1 MEESIQKQ
9 TTIFAR
15 YVDMFMEKLPSL
27 IIAIITVIIGVIIA
41 KVVKRMLTRFLKK
54 YKSSVGLVSFFINL
68 SQVTIIITACMQ
80 ALSGLG
86 VNTTSFAAVLGAAGF
101 SIGLVGLVSFFI
113 NLSQVTIII
122 TACMQALSGLGVNTT
137 SFAAVLGA
145 AGFSIGLAFKEV
157 LANLGSCMIILFFKP
172 FDIGDYIMCEGTEG
186 TVYEIQMFSTTLK
199 TNDNKLIIVPNTQ
212 VTTNPVINFTA
223 QEKRRI
229 DYVFNVEYDTDV
241 KKLYEIANK
250 LFDSDPSILNS
261 PKPLIGVESMDN
273 NIIRFVAKP
282 WVSTKDY
289 WDTYYRLMEAFKHEF
304 DINGI
309 ELSRVHIVNG
319 NK

>member
-9 TTIFAR
+9 TTIFTR
-15 YVDMFMEKLPSL
+15 YMDAFMDKLPSV

-41 KVVKRMLTRFLKK
+41 KIVKKMLTRMLRK
-54 YKSSVGLVSFFINL
+54 YKSSVGMVSFLINL
-68 SQVTIIITACMQ
+68 SQVLIIITACMQ

-86 VNTTSFAAVLGAAGF
+86 A
-101 SIGLVGLVSFFI
+101 
-113 NLSQVTIII
+113 
-122 TACMQALSGLGVNTT
+122 NTT

-157 LANLGSCMIILFFKP
+157 IANLGSCMIILFFRP
-172 FDIGDYIMCEGTEG
+172 FDIGDYITCESTEG

-199 TNDNKLIIVPNTQ
+199 TNDNKLVIVPNTL
-212 VTTNPVINFTA
+212 VTTNPVINYTA

-229 DYVFNVEYDTDV
+229 DYVFNVEYHTDV
-241 KKLYEIANK
+241 KKLYEIANR
-250 LFDSDPSILNS
+250 LFEEEPKILNS

-282 WVSTKDY
+282 WVKTDDY
-289 WDTYYRLMEAFKHEF
+289 WDIYYKLMEDFKHEF
-304 DINGI
+304 DIHGI
-309 ELSRVHIVNG
+309 QMSRINIVN
-319 NK
+319 KTQ

>member
-27 IIAIITVIIGVIIA
+27 IIAIITVIIGLIIA

-54 YKSSVGLVSFFINL
+54 YKSS
-68 SQVTIIITACMQ
+68 
-80 ALSGLG
+80 
-86 VNTTSFAAVLGAAGF
+86 
-101 SIGLVGLVSFFI
+101 VGLVSFFI

>member
-9 TTIFAR
+9 TTIFTR
-15 YVDMFMEKLPSL
+15 YMDAFMEKLPSL
-27 IIAIITVIIGVIIA
+27 IIAIITVVIGVIIA
-41 KVVKRMLTRFLKK
+41 KIVKRMLTRFLKK
-54 YKSSVGLVSFFINL
+54 YKSSVGIVSFLINL
-68 SQVTIIITACMQ
+68 AQVAIILAACMQ
-80 ALSGLG
+80 ALGGLG
-86 VNTTSFAAVLGAAGF
+86 A
-101 SIGLVGLVSFFI
+101 
-113 NLSQVTIII
+113 
-122 TACMQALSGLGVNTT
+122 NTT

-157 LANLGSCMIILFFKP
+157 LANLGSCMIILFFRP
-172 FDIGDYIMCEGTEG
+172 FDIGDYIMCESIEG
-186 TVYEIQMFSTTLK
+186 TVFEIQMFSTTLK

-250 LFDSDPSILNS
+250 LFDSEPKILNS

-273 NIIRFVAKP
+273 NMIRFVAKP
-282 WVSTKDY
+282 WVKTSDY
-289 WDTYYRLMEAFKHEF
+289 WDIYYKLMEDFKHEF
-304 DINGI
+304 DANGI
-309 ELSRVHIVNG
+309 ELSRVHILNG